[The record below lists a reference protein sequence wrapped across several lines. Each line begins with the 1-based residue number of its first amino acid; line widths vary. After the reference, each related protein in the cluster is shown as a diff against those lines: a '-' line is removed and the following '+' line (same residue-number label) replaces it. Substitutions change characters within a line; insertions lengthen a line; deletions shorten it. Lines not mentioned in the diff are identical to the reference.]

1 MCSIF
6 RFSLKSRSFFPISLG
21 RTTDKR
27 ATDFTALLPNSIFMA
42 RTSASTSPLTHALQ
56 HAARL
61 GPAKLVQE
69 LNAHLGLKLTAA
81 IGKASNT
88 GKVLEWSK
96 GTSSPRRVA
105 ALQAALQ
112 ATYAI
117 AGRFDDVAARAW
129 FMSTNPALGMC
140 SPLVFIRKAK
150 NAKEYEL
157 LVTCAV
163 QDAS

>member
-1 MCSIF
+1 MT
-6 RFSLKSRSFFPISLG
+6 
-21 RTTDKR
+21 RTN
-27 ATDFTALLPNSIFMA
+27 AIAN
-42 RTSASTSPLTHALQ
+42 PLTHALQ

-61 GPAKLVQE
+61 GPQKIVQE
-69 LNAHLGLKLTAA
+69 LNTHLGLKLTAA
-81 IGKASNT
+81 IGKASST
-88 GKVLEWSK
+88 AKAVEWAK
-96 GTSSPRRVA
+96 GTAAPRRLA

-117 AGRFDDVAARAW
+117 SGRFDDIAARAW

>member
-1 MCSIF
+1 M
-6 RFSLKSRSFFPISLG
+6 
-21 RTTDKR
+21 T
-27 ATDFTALLPNSIFMA
+27 
-42 RTSASTSPLTHALQ
+42 RTSAISTPLTQAWH
-56 HAARL
+56 HVARL
-61 GPAKLVQE
+61 GPAKIVQE
-69 LNAHLGLKLTAA
+69 LNAHLGFKLTAA
-81 IGKASNT
+81 IGKASST
-88 GKVLEWSK
+88 AKVLEWAK
-96 GTSSPRRVA
+96 GTATPRRIA